1 MYTPAVVEPSMSE
14 KITGVEANRGRNGW
28 GSFDSM
34 IQVWDDALD
43 GRDWIMGDKFSA
55 ADVMLGSSA
64 VFLRM
69 FEMLP
74 ETRNLGA
81 YADRCQARPANQRA
95 MEKAN
100 S

>member
-1 MYTPAVVEPSMSE
+1 
-14 KITGVEANRGRNGW
+14 
-28 GSFDSM
+28 M

-43 GRDWIMGDKFSA
+43 GRDWILGDKFSA

-69 FEMLP
+69 FDMLP
-74 ETRNLGA
+74 ETRNLAA

-100 S
+100 G